1 MAPWLSGISCAWIRS
16 SVQYHGLRRVERCA
30 AAPNHVI
37 RLAHGGRLAYV
48 QEVVSAL
55 REGINVEQRKRH
67 SNAHIAVHTQVLVSK
82 VCVTAYAC
90 TEVKVAMQ
98 FLSTLHTDRS
108 NAPRPSLLLPL
119 RGQCGC
125 AERGYLPV
133 ALAFPNQPGI
143 LKTRPAL
150 VFRI

>member
-55 REGINVEQRKRH
+55 RKGINVEQRKRH

-82 VCVTAYAC
+82 VCVTAYAR
-90 TEVKVAMQ
+90 TEVLPCNFFPYCIPIGPTHRENTCSCHLVGKACQ
-98 FLSTLHTDRS
+98 PAA
-108 NAPRPSLLLPL
+108 APSVPIFQSR
-119 RGQCGC
+119 
-125 AERGYLPV
+125 AH
-133 ALAFPNQPGI
+133 F
-143 LKTRPAL
+143 
-150 VFRI
+150 